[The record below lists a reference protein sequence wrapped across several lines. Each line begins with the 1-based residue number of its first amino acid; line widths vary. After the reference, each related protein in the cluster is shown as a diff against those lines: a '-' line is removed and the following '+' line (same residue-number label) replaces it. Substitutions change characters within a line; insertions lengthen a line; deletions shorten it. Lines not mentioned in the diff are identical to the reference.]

1 MKGKNHVVQERQEV
15 EKKKSSGMINAIQT
29 LGVND
34 EVSKLIVDWLAKI
47 PDSLKMGAFV
57 AASVKMMNR
66 SVIDSLCI
74 INASAYAYDRWAK
87 GHK

>member
-15 EKKKSSGMINAIQT
+15 GKKSSGMINAIQT

-34 EVSKLIVDWLAKI
+34 KVSKLIVDGLAKI

-66 SVIDSLCI
+66 SVIGSLCI